1 MGNIA
6 ASTSES
12 CPTFNGMVAIVYV
25 GLGSTALQ
33 ELALLTV
40 LTGLVLDF
48 DTGEAV
54 NRYDVYL
61 VKDRSRT
68 RHLVNKERVLR
79 RAAFNDWHE
88 STIKY
93 LYLLSDISDKYCQKG
108 RLVFRNLREGT
119 VRQFL
124 NLQTALILYRCRTSR
139 WQKDCS
145 AKPERPG
152 PHPYRGDAS
161 AYQRII
167 CGRGDRS
174 SEAAKAWT
182 SPQRCAGEEGN
193 SHRDQV

>member
-1 MGNIA
+1 MANIA
-6 ASTSES
+6 ASTSEP

-25 GLGSTALQ
+25 GLGSTAPQ
-33 ELALLTV
+33 ELALLTL

-54 NRYDVYL
+54 NRYDLYL

-79 RAAFNDWHE
+79 RATVNDWHE

-119 VRQFL
+119 IRRFL
-124 NLQTALILYRCRTSR
+124 NF
-139 WQKDCS
+139 
-145 AKPERPG
+145 P
-152 PHPYRGDAS
+152 
-161 AYQRII
+161 
-167 CGRGDRS
+167 
-174 SEAAKAWT
+174 
-182 SPQRCAGEEGN
+182 N
-193 SHRDQV
+193 SVDLV